1 MNTVLPQGNR
11 DSTVMEKIK
20 ILLSYLTAFL
30 LILTLCFIL
39 PKMMTGDPL
48 MALYGDEALV
58 VMTPQLQAELIERFA
73 LNKTLFEQFVAFWG
87 ALARGDLGE
96 SYAYNAP
103 VAEIIVKALPWTLLL
118 VGSAFILSA
127 LFGILLGIESGSRRN
142 GRLDRSLLTC
152 LMLLNGFPDFV
163 MGILLLLLFGVLLAI
178 FPLAGAVTPYSG
190 ETGFS
195 LVIDILHHLAL
206 PLSTFILVRIPGIYL
221 LTRNSMVMQ
230 MEEPYIMTAR
240 AKGCSECKVRYHH
253 SARNSLL
260 PVLTLIGTQ
269 MASIITGAIFVER
282 VFSYPG
288 LGNLLYESILN
299 RDYPMIQGILLL
311 MTLMVLTI
319 NLLVDLLY
327 TRFDPRMAHA

>member
-1 MNTVLPQGNR
+1 MG
-11 DSTVMEKIK
+11 KIK
-20 ILLSYLTAFL
+20 ILLTYLTAFL

-39 PKMMTGDPL
+39 PKMMAGDPL

-87 ALARGDLGE
+87 ALAHGDLGE

-103 VAEIIVKALPWTLLL
+103 VAEVIVKALPWTLLL
-118 VGSAFILSA
+118 VGSAFIISA
-127 LFGILLGIESGSRRN
+127 LFGILLGIESGSRRG

-206 PLSTFILVRIPGIYL
+206 PLGTFILVRIPGIYL

-230 MEEPYIMTAR
+230 MEESYIMTAR

-269 MASIITGAIFVER
+269 MASIITGALFVER

-288 LGNLLYESILN
+288 LGNLLYESLLN
-299 RDYPMIQGILLL
+299 RDYPMIQGILLM
-311 MTLMVLTI
+311 MTLMVLVI

-327 TRFDPRMAHA
+327 TRFDPRVAHA

>member
-1 MNTVLPQGNR
+1 MG
-11 DSTVMEKIK
+11 KIK
-20 ILLSYLTAFL
+20 ILFSYLTAFL

-39 PKMMTGDPL
+39 PKMMAGDPL

-73 LNKTLFEQFVAFWG
+73 LNETLFEQFVAFWG
-87 ALARGDLGE
+87 ALAHGDLGE

-103 VAEIIVKALPWTLLL
+103 VAEVIVKALPWTLLL
-118 VGSAFILSA
+118 VGSAFIISA
-127 LFGILLGIESGSRRN
+127 IFGIMLGIESGSRRG
-142 GRLDRSLLTC
+142 GRLDRSLLTG

-190 ETGFS
+190 ETGLP
-195 LVIDILHHLAL
+195 LVLDILHHLAL
-206 PLSTFILVRIPGIYL
+206 PLATFILVRIPGIYL

-240 AKGCSECKVRYHH
+240 AKGCSERIVRYHH

-299 RDYPMIQGILLL
+299 RDYPMIQGILLM

-327 TRFDPRMAHA
+327 TRFDPRVAHA

>member
-1 MNTVLPQGNR
+1 MKKT
-11 DSTVMEKIK
+11 K
-20 ILLSYLTAFL
+20 ILLTYLTAFL

-39 PKMMTGDPL
+39 PKMMAGDPL

-58 VMTPQLQAELIERFA
+58 VMTPQLQAELIERFS

-87 ALARGDLGE
+87 ALAHGDLGE

-103 VAEIIVKALPWTLLL
+103 VAEVIANALPWTLLL

-142 GRLDRSLLTC
+142 GRLDKSLLTC

-178 FPLAGAVTPYSG
+178 FPLTGAVTPYSDV
-190 ETGFS
+190 TGFP
-195 LVIDILHHLAL
+195 LVLDILHHLAL
-206 PLSTFILVRIPGIYL
+206 PLATFILVRIPGIYL

-230 MEEPYIMTAR
+230 MEESYIMTAR
-240 AKGCSECKVRYHH
+240 AKGCSERRVRYNH

-319 NLLVDLLY
+319 NMLVDLLY
-327 TRFDPRMAHA
+327 TKFDPRLSHA